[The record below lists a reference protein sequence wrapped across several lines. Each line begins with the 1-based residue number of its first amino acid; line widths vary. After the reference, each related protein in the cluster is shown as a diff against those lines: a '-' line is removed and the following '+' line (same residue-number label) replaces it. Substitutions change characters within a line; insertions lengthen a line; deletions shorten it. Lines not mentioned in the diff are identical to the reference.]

1 MNNFCIFYV
10 IRTDLGDYFYF
21 VSVFGY
27 CSKGIYKCKEIVV
40 AIFKMSLKI
49 HPLDKMLS
57 RIKICKWNGF
67 QEQFSLSLQ
76 EKAKLLL

>member
-21 VSVFGY
+21 DSVFGY
-27 CSKGIYKCKEIVV
+27 CSKGTYKCKEIVV

-67 QEQFSLSLQ
+67 QEQFSLSLWQ
-76 EKAKLLL
+76 QAKLLL